1 MAPLYTDG
9 EIKLHLARVIPKGQP
24 ATGNV
29 PVYYYRIQLMDGT
42 EVGRCDLRIGDN
54 ERLMIAGHI
63 GYGVW
68 KEYRGHHYAAKAC
81 RLLMEIARSF
91 GLDHLMITCDPD
103 NLASRKTC
111 EALGAE
117 LLGIVEVP
125 KDSIDY
131 AMGHLQK
138 CQYRVEL
145 LDIPTRQEEEK

>member
-131 AMGHLQK
+131 AMGQLQK

-145 LDIPTRQEEEK
+145 LDIPTWQEEEK